1 MREGYCSRPV
11 CLSVYPS
18 VPALAT
24 SASVETSKQRYSRVS
39 LRLFLDFDSWI
50 FEKTFREK
58 ANMQM
63 SWSSTSA
70 VFAYFRDQRRAVTTG
85 RTTTW
90 SNVASE
96 TSYWCNRRETS
107 EIQARAYTVQRGT
120 RTRMRSI
127 HSLSIS
133 VPLCGTCCSM

>member
-1 MREGYCSRPV
+1 MNLITRTCLRPPYSPLV
-11 CLSVYPS
+11 EATKKKKKKKKLHTAALACKLVNPRRACARVTCVSVYPS

-63 SWSSTSA
+63 SWSSPGA
-70 VFAYFRDQRRAVTTG
+70 VF
-85 RTTTW
+85 RTF
-90 SNVASE
+90 
-96 TSYWCNRRETS
+96 
-107 EIQARAYTVQRGT
+107 GT
-120 RTRMRSI
+120 NE
-127 HSLSIS
+127 
-133 VPLCGTCCSM
+133 GQ